1 MWRRTSKVADEPKEG
16 RARGFPSQHYT
27 GASGGV
33 ASRSR
38 CRFFSAA
45 SMMIAA
51 LATTLGRVLAT
62 PNLEESAQQKNTG
75 ANTIL
80 QSQSYMAVWHDP
92 TASSEIWNTQ
102 SELKRKKATW

>member
-51 LATTLGRVLAT
+51 LATTLGWVLAT
-62 PNLEESAQQKNTG
+62 PTLEESAQQKKQRREYDF
-75 ANTIL
+75 AISIL
-80 QSQSYMAVWHDP
+80 YGRVA
-92 TASSEIWNTQ
+92 
-102 SELKRKKATW
+102 